1 MASLSR
7 HTHAAPAAAAQY
19 IASSLKAN
27 VHSPKCTVKSNSHMV
42 VLFSHD
48 ARMVRGSGSFLGSLE
63 RLAMGNVGMRR
74 AVASKAMSTRAM
86 STKGDVQGDGT
97 GKLKGSDVRV
107 RFAPSP
113 TGNLHVGGARTA
125 LFNYLYAKALGGKFV
140 LRIEDTDLERS
151 TRESEEAVIRDLEWL
166 GLEWDEGPNKEGS
179 YGPYRQSERT
189 HIYREYVEKLMA
201 SGHVYRCFCSDEELE
216 AMREEAKAKNLP
228 PRYMGKWNSASQAEI
243 DAELEKGTPHTYRFR
258 VPQEG
263 FLGARTH

>member
-42 VLFSHD
+42 VLFSND

-74 AVASKAMSTRAM
+74 AVANKAM

-125 LFNYLYAKALGGKFV
+125 LFNYLYAKCASFPSLAL
-140 LRIEDTDLERS
+140 LI
-151 TRESEEAVIRDLEWL
+151 
-166 GLEWDEGPNKEGS
+166 
-179 YGPYRQSERT
+179 
-189 HIYREYVEKLMA
+189 
-201 SGHVYRCFCSDEELE
+201 
-216 AMREEAKAKNLP
+216 
-228 PRYMGKWNSASQAEI
+228 
-243 DAELEKGTPHTYRFR
+243 
-258 VPQEG
+258 
-263 FLGARTH
+263 